1 MSPSTLSPPPAPRK
15 PGSSTITLSYANPFV
30 ESLLVL
36 DNGVRT
42 RLKKVLGLLKADP
55 FSPALRTHPVKRAR
69 QEGMLSAR
77 VTDDF
82 RLIFLLGRDLAFLL
96 YVDHHDEAY
105 RFAERTVVYWSEQ
118 DGVRVETAHV
128 EEAERVQD
136 EVSVGGPFARW
147 TDAQLAA
154 SGVPRALCGM
164 IRALA
169 SVSALREARAE
180 LGDLITD
187 RLLSLLGESTSEP
200 LPADEPERVD
210 TSALHDDALI
220 HIGIHDAEARRAI
233 QAARTVD
240 ELFWTLERHGL
251 ATDKRASQVL
261 ELLCGPPSRV
271 DSDLKREAEAGRE
284 SPFETLDDIEDF
296 DDLIDAV
303 KVRHRQFRTWQ
314 LYLTRS
320 QRALVERSYEKPVRI
335 SGPPGTGKTVLAIHR
350 AHWLTKLAEQ
360 EGRLAKEPNARVHVV
375 VFNRPL
381 QAAIASQ
388 IGQLTQGT
396 PRFHHLQVSTLHE
409 LASEIAGRQAR
420 ATDVK
425 QAWAAAWQGWRQ
437 AATPALESLGSSY
450 LQEEVLQLI
459 KGRGISSLEEYL
471 EVERRGRVMRL
482 SRKDREAVWELY
494 TRYAAELE
502 KRGTPDYDDLVNLAL
517 ERVDAWKE
525 THPVLGVV
533 SDEIQD
539 LSPQGLRLLARLAG
553 EGPNRLFLTGDAC
566 QSIYQHSFSLAE
578 VGIDVSGTGRR
589 LRVNYRNG
597 RRIWRAALSILEG
610 TPYEDWLGTKGDLS
624 SVQARGFDGE
634 VTLTPCDGR
643 EDEQAACVR
652 AIAELVKD
660 GVAPRDIAVLVRT
673 NRYSQGLGD
682 RFEAVDIPIRQAYQ
696 RTNAVCV
703 GTMHV
708 TKGMEFRHVFVLGVG
723 DEEMPYLH
731 HAPREE
737 SERARV
743 VEAERRLLFTAMTRA
758 RDGLHLSWSGEPS
771 RFLGKLL
778 ESEAR

>member
-1 MSPSTLSPPPAPRK
+1 MTQTTLPRPPASRATRSQ
-15 PGSSTITLSYANPFV
+15 GITLSYSNPFV

-36 DNGVRT
+36 DNAVRT
-42 RLKKVLGLLKADP
+42 RLKKVLALLKADP

-82 RLIFLLGRDLAFLL
+82 RLIFLLGRDVAFLL

-105 RFAERTVVYWSEQ
+105 RFARGTRVYLSEQ
-118 DGVRVETAHV
+118 DGVRIESAHV
-128 EEAERVQD
+128 EEAERIQD
-136 EVSVGGPFARW
+136 EVSAGGPFATW
-147 TDAQLAA
+147 TDAQLVA
-154 SGVPRALCGM
+154 SGVPKALCGM
-164 IRALA
+164 IRALE
-169 SVSALREARAE
+169 SVAALREARSD
-180 LGDLITD
+180 LGDLISD

-200 LPADEPERVD
+200 LPAYEPERVD
-210 TSALHDDALI
+210 TDALGDEALLR
-220 HIGIHDAEARRAI
+220 IGIEDASTRRAI
-233 QAARTVD
+233 QAAQTVD
-240 ELFWTLERHGL
+240 ELFWTLEHHGL

-271 DSDLKREAEAGRE
+271 DSDVKRGAEAGRE
-284 SPFETLDDIEDF
+284 SPFEVLDDIEEF

-303 KVRHRQFRTWQ
+303 KLRHHQFRTWQ

-360 EGRLAKEPNARVHVV
+360 EGVLAREPKARVHVV

-381 QAAIASQ
+381 QVAIASQ

-396 PRFHHLQVSTLHE
+396 RRFHHLQVSTLHE

-425 QAWAAAWQGWRQ
+425 QAWDNAWQRWRQ
-437 AATPALESLGSSY
+437 SAPAALEALGSHY
-450 LQEEVLQLI
+450 LREEVLQLI
-459 KGRGISSLEEYL
+459 KGRGIFTLEEYL
-471 EVERRGRVMRL
+471 DVERRGRVLRL
-482 SRKDREAVWELY
+482 SRKDREAVWELSE
-494 TRYAAELE
+494 RYRAELE
-502 KRGTPDYDDLVNLAL
+502 RRGTPDYDDLVNLAL
-517 ERVDAWKE
+517 ERVGEWKRE
-525 THPVLGVV
+525 HPVIGVV

-539 LSPQGLRLLARLAG
+539 LSPQALRLLLRLAG
-553 EGPNRLFLTGDAC
+553 EGANRLFLTGDSC

-597 RRIWRAALSILEG
+597 RRIWRAALSVLEG
-610 TPYEDWLGTKGDLS
+610 TPYEDWLGTKGDLA

-634 VTLTPCDGR
+634 VTFAAR
-643 EDEQAACVR
+643 ESRDDEQRACVS
-652 AIAELVKD
+652 AILDLVKE

-673 NRYSQGLGD
+673 NRYSQGLGELFAD
-682 RFEAVDIPIRQAYQ
+682 VDVPVRQARE
-696 RTNAVCV
+696 RTNAVCI
-703 GTMHV
+703 GSMHV
-708 TKGMEFRHVFVLGVG
+708 TKGMEFRHVFLLGLR
-723 DEEMPYLH
+723 DDEMPYLH

-743 VEAERRLLFTAMTRA
+743 IEAERRLLFTAMTRA
-758 RDGLHLSWSGEPS
+758 RDGLHLSWNGAPS

-778 ESEAR
+778 DG